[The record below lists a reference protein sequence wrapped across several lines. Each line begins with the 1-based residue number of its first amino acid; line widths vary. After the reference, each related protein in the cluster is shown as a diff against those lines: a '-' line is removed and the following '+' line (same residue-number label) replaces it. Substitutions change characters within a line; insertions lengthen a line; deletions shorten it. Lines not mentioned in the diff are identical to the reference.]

1 MKAKINNKNVAI
13 FKDIEIGDYFM
24 HNEELYIKTEE
35 NRTSNATELETGNM
49 KTFDDDILVIGLGNK
64 FSLNCKLSNRKTIH
78 FKKDMVAG
86 NCILLSSE
94 KIGLVTYYGG
104 HYFEY
109 YGLDLQ
115 TGKFHILETHIA
127 YNVLEDATITLG

>member
-1 MKAKINNKNVAI
+1 MKAKINNKNVAF
-13 FKDIEIGDYFM
+13 FKDIKIGDYFM
-24 HNEELYIKTEE
+24 YDEELYIKNEE
-35 NRTSNATELETGNM
+35 NRTTNATVLKTGDM
-49 KTFDDDILVIGLGNK
+49 HKIDDDILVIGLGNK
-64 FSLNCKLSNRKTIH
+64 FSLECKLSNRKTIH

-115 TGKFHILETHIA
+115 TGKFHTLETNIA
-127 YNVLEDATITLG
+127 YNVLEDVTITLG

>member
-1 MKAKINNKNVAI
+1 MKAKINNKNVAF
-13 FKDIEIGDYFM
+13 FKDIKIGDYFM
-24 HNEELYIKTEE
+24 YGEELYIKNEE
-35 NRTSNATELETGNM
+35 NRTTNATVLKTGDM
-49 KTFDDDILVIGLGNK
+49 HSIDDDILVIGLGNK
-64 FSLNCKLSNRKTIH
+64 FSLNCNLSNRKTIH

-115 TGKFHILETHIA
+115 TGKFHILETNTA
-127 YNVLEDATITLG
+127 YNVLEDATITIG

>member
-1 MKAKINNKNVAI
+1 MKAKINNKNVAF
-13 FKDIEIGDYFM
+13 FKDIKIGDYFM
-24 HNEELYIKTEE
+24 YNEELYIKNEE
-35 NRTSNATELETGNM
+35 NRTTNATVLKTGEM
-49 KTFDDDILVIGLGNK
+49 HSIDDDILVVGLGNK
-64 FSLNCKLSNRKTIH
+64 FSLNCNLSNRKTIH

-115 TGKFHILETHIA
+115 TGKFHILETNIA
-127 YNVLEDATITLG
+127 YNVLEDVTITLG

>member
-1 MKAKINNKNVAI
+1 MKAKINNKNVAF
-13 FKDIEIGDYFM
+13 FKDIKIGDYFM
-24 HNEELYIKTEE
+24 YGEELYIKNEE
-35 NRTSNATELETGNM
+35 NRTTNATVLKTGDM
-49 KTFDDDILVIGLGNK
+49 HSIDDDILVIGLGNK
-64 FSLNCKLSNRKTIH
+64 FSLNCNLSNRKTIH

-94 KIGLVTYYGG
+94 KIGLVTHYGG

-115 TGKFHILETHIA
+115 TGKFHILETNVA

>member
-1 MKAKINNKNVAI
+1 MKAKINNKNVAF
-13 FKDIEIGDYFM
+13 FKDIKIGDYFM
-24 HNEELYIKTEE
+24 YNEELYIKNEE
-35 NRTSNATELETGNM
+35 NRTTNATVLETGDM
-49 KTFDDDILVIGLGNK
+49 HSIDDDILVVGLGNK
-64 FSLNCKLSNRKTIH
+64 FSLNCNLSNRKTIH

-94 KIGLVTYYGG
+94 KIGLVTYYDG

-115 TGKFHILETHIA
+115 TGKFHILETNIA
-127 YNVLEDATITLG
+127 YNVLEDVTITLG

>member
-1 MKAKINNKNVAI
+1 MKAKFNNKNVAF
-13 FKDIEIGDYFM
+13 FKDIKIGDYFM
-24 HNEELYIKTEE
+24 YNEDLYIKNEE
-35 NRTSNATELETGNM
+35 NRSTNATVLETGHM
-49 KTFDDDILVIGLGNK
+49 HSIDDDILVIGLGNK
-64 FSLNCKLSNRKTIH
+64 ISLNCKLSNSKKIH

-104 HYFEY
+104 HYYEY

-115 TGKFHILETHIA
+115 TGKFHTLETNIA
-127 YNVLEDATITLG
+127 YNVLEDATITFG

>member
-1 MKAKINNKNVAI
+1 MKAKINNKNVAF

-24 HNEELYIKTEE
+24 YNEELYIKNEE
-35 NRTSNATELETGNM
+35 NRSTNASVLETGEM
-49 KTFDDDILVIGLGNK
+49 HSIDDDILVVGLGNK
-64 FSLNCKLSNRKTIH
+64 FSLNCNLSNRKTIH

-115 TGKFHILETHIA
+115 TGKFHTLETNIA
-127 YNVLEDATITLG
+127 YNVLEDVTITLG

>member
-1 MKAKINNKNVAI
+1 MKAKINNKNVAF
-13 FKDIEIGDYFM
+13 FKDIKIGDYFM
-24 HNEELYIKTEE
+24 YDEELYIKNEE
-35 NRTSNATELETGNM
+35 NRTTNATVLKTGDM
-49 KTFDDDILVIGLGNK
+49 HKIDDDILVIGLGNK
-64 FSLNCKLSNRKTIH
+64 FSLNCNLSNRKTIH

-115 TGKFHILETHIA
+115 TGKFHILETNIA
-127 YNVLEDATITLG
+127 YNVLEDVTITLG

>member
-1 MKAKINNKNVAI
+1 MKAKINNKNVAF
-13 FKDIEIGDYFM
+13 FKDIKIGDYFM
-24 HNEELYIKTEE
+24 YNEELYIKNEE
-35 NRTSNATELETGNM
+35 NRSTNASVLETGEM
-49 KTFDDDILVIGLGNK
+49 HSIDDDILVVGLGNK
-64 FSLNCKLSNRKTIH
+64 FSLNCNLSNRKTIH

-115 TGKFHILETHIA
+115 TGKFHILETNIA
-127 YNVLEDATITLG
+127 YNVLEDVTITLG